1 MSQTC
6 QRARHGC
13 TGPRKCG
20 FTVLQR
26 GLAGG
31 SNFSFLEELQATRL
45 ENSLKSGIYLFVFA
59 HVDYVGFICFFFFS
73 PLVVMSAFGFDL
85 RIWFFFFPLHPF
97 LSLFSFFVF
106 FSRNIFPYLLS
117 VLAMKLFF
125 FTEEPIYMFWWKLW
139 SSLCPVSM
147 WPFTCASGRP
157 PPVLPAFSVTAVW
170 MLVWCGGAEVWRP
183 GWYSTGRA
191 RRAVETWAVSLV

>member
-1 MSQTC
+1 MKCLAFSGGENTALSACISSVCNGKDKAGAMSQTC
-6 QRARHGC
+6 QRARHSC

-31 SNFSFLEELQATRL
+31 SNSSFLEELQATRL

-59 HVDYVGFICFFFFS
+59 HVDYVDFICFFFFPHWWS
-73 PLVVMSAFGFDL
+73 CLIFGFDL
-85 RIWFFFFPLHPF
+85 RIWFFFFPFTLF
-97 LSLFSFFVF
+97 LVCFCSLFF

-125 FTEEPIYMFWWKLW
+125 FTEEPIYVFWWKLW
-139 SSLCPVSM
+139 
-147 WPFTCASGRP
+147 
-157 PPVLPAFSVTAVW
+157 
-170 MLVWCGGAEVWRP
+170 
-183 GWYSTGRA
+183 
-191 RRAVETWAVSLV
+191 